1 MYKSGTKYLKDILLD
16 KSRKIAYI
24 KIHIMNGR
32 IVRQTSMESSLTVK
46 PAAGG
51 RNYRMDNIKC
61 ILIFSVV
68 FGHMLELY
76 MGNDPADRLLYLVIY
91 SFHMPLF
98 AFVTGIF
105 ARYDPARIRNHMIY
119 PYLVFQTL
127 YLIFANRVLEKDTDM
142 QYTTPYWILWY
153 LLAIII
159 WNLVLPLVQG
169 ERASFKKKAIMLAG
183 AMAAGVLIG
192 FDTKTGYY
200 LSFSR
205 VVEFFPYFL
214 MGVYYRQMKET
225 LRARGIPEII
235 RKRTVWE
242 RGLARGIL
250 TALICMFLACFIWI
264 LYQNVDDIRSAWLY
278 GSVSYEKGD
287 YTWQFRVFG
296 MMGALAWMAFFLLVM
311 PGKRLPYLSY
321 IGANTMTVYL
331 LHGFV
336 IKYLNKIKLFKRI
349 EHDGTMAVIFSIL
362 LVMLLSWKPLV
373 QFLKPLF
380 CWKPECFR
388 IQRMIWK
395 RRSC

>member
-1 MYKSGTKYLKDILLD
+1 MERKPTK
-16 KSRKIAYI
+16 
-24 KIHIMNGR
+24 N
-32 IVRQTSMESSLTVK
+32 
-46 PAAGG
+46 AAGG
-51 RNYRMDNIKC
+51 RDYRMDNIRC

-105 ARYDPARIRNHMIY
+105 ARYDPARIRSHMIY
-119 PYLVFQTL
+119 PYLVFQTF
-127 YLIFANRVLEKDTDM
+127 YLVFSNRVLETDADM
-142 QYTTPYWILWY
+142 QYTTPYWLLWY
-153 LLAIII
+153 LLAIIV

-169 ERASFKKKAIMLAG
+169 ESASFGKKAVMLAA
-183 AMAAGVLIG
+183 AMAAGILIG
-192 FDTKTGYY
+192 FDKKTGYY

-205 VVEFFPYFL
+205 IVEFFPYFL
-214 MGVYYRQMKET
+214 MGVYYRQLKEK
-225 LRARGIPEII
+225 LRAWEIPEIL
-235 RKRTVWE
+235 RKRNDRE
-242 RGLARGIL
+242 KKLIRGLL
-250 TALICMFLACFIWI
+250 TALIGMFLACFIRI

-296 MMGALAWMAFFLLVM
+296 MMGALAWTAFFLLVT

-336 IKYLNKIKLFKRI
+336 IKYLSKITLFKRI

-362 LVMLLSWKPLV
+362 LVALLSWKPLV
-373 QFLKPLF
+373 QLLKPLF
-380 CWKPECFR
+380 CWKPEYFN
-388 IQRMIWK
+388 IQRISRK

>member
-1 MYKSGTKYLKDILLD
+1 MS
-16 KSRKIAYI
+16 
-24 KIHIMNGR
+24 
-32 IVRQTSMESSLTVK
+32 
-46 PAAGG
+46 
-51 RNYRMDNIKC
+51 
-61 ILIFSVV
+61 
-68 FGHMLELY
+68 
-76 MGNDPADRLLYLVIY
+76 
-91 SFHMPLF
+91 
-98 AFVTGIF
+98 
-105 ARYDPARIRNHMIY
+105 
-119 PYLVFQTL
+119 
-127 YLIFANRVLEKDTDM
+127 
-142 QYTTPYWILWY
+142 
-153 LLAIII
+153 

-169 ERASFKKKAIMLAG
+169 EGASFKKKAIMLAG

-225 LRARGIPEII
+225 LCARGIPEIIRKRTVWERGLARGILTALICMFLACFIWILYQNVDDIRSAWLYGSVSYEKGDFLMGVYYRQMKETLCARGIPEII

-296 MMGALAWMAFFLLVM
+296 MMGALAWMAFFLLVT

>member
-1 MYKSGTKYLKDILLD
+1 
-16 KSRKIAYI
+16 
-24 KIHIMNGR
+24 
-32 IVRQTSMESSLTVK
+32 MESSLTVK

-76 MGNDPADRLLYLVIY
+76 MGNDSADRLLYLVIY

-169 ERASFKKKAIMLAG
+169 EGASFKKKAIMLAG
-183 AMAAGVLIG
+183 AMAASVLIG
-192 FDTKTGYY
+192 FDKKTGYY

-235 RKRTVWE
+235 RKRTAWK
-242 RGLARGIL
+242 RRLARGIL

-296 MMGALAWMAFFLLVM
+296 MMGALAWMAFFLLVT

-362 LVMLLSWKPLV
+362 LVTLLSWKPLV

-388 IQRMIWK
+388 IQRMSRK